1 MTIRRRG
8 ATPGGSRAFSHF
20 RTLLAECDGTRHDF
34 DMRHGRQMLAG
45 LLAALALG
53 VASVAVEDCGSAPAA
68 AQDAGADGHDGPDAH
83 NGPDGHLAS
92 DAGGVSVVCPDA
104 DGGYY
109 ITINGDGPMQTLSS
123 SGASDVSVPW
133 ALYEPPCGGIFV
145 IEGSESPDGG
155 SLLYF
160 QYDEATQSPPPTL
173 GPAIATYSRGDG
185 TYFFSVP
192 DLGQPIYTELG
203 APGGVVAGSYAV
215 TVATSTQ
222 PDAATLSLSGT
233 FCTLRL
239 ADGQPRPCPP

>member
-1 MTIRRRG
+1 MIIVARARIPVHSFVAEHDGRRH
-8 ATPGGSRAFSHF
+8 HF
-20 RTLLAECDGTRHDF
+20 E
-34 DMRHGRQMLAG
+34 MRDVRRILAG
-45 LLAALALG
+45 LVAALALV

-68 AQDAGADGHDGPDAH
+68 AQDASADGAPADAH
-83 NGPDGHLAS
+83 SES
-92 DAGGVSVVCPDA
+92 DAHDANVGSDAQLDDAGVVSVVCPDP

-109 ITINGDGPMQTLSS
+109 ITVNGDGPTQILSS

-133 ALYEPPCGGIFV
+133 AFYQPPCGGIFV
-145 IEGSESPDGG
+145 IAGSASPDGG
-155 SLLYF
+155 SVFYF

-173 GPAIATYSRGDG
+173 GPTIATHSRGDG
-185 TYFFSVP
+185 TYFSSAP
-192 DLGQPIYTELG
+192 DFGQPTYSELG

-222 PDAATLSLSGT
+222 PGAATLSLSGT